1 MAPAEEHMAFERW
14 TPRQDYTKREEFL
27 LRRLRRTRKLFAFLR
42 DHRHEL
48 FDDGFQAELEA
59 MYRDTGAGR
68 EPVPPALLA
77 MIVLLQSYLGMSD
90 AEAVELT
97 VVDLRWQMVL
107 DCLGADKPACAQG
120 TLVDF
125 RERLI
130 RTDMDR
136 RLLERTVELARQT
149 EAFDWKKLPKNL
161 RVAIDSSPLE
171 GAGRVEDTINL
182 LGHAARKVVLCVA
195 DLLGWTADRVAREA
209 GIPALLEASVK
220 RALDTEWSDPSAKDE
235 ALNTLVRQ
243 LDSLDAWLR
252 QRLPEELGKP
262 PLKEHLD
269 TLAQIRTQDLEP
281 DPDGGGG
288 GGTRIREGV
297 AADRRISIEDPD
309 MRHGRKSKSKRFN
322 GYKRHIATDLDTDL
336 ILACAVTPANRPE
349 EEAAPVLQA
358 DLEHQRRRIAEM
370 HIDRGYIT
378 SPVVADVLADG
389 GDVICKPWVPR
400 NGKLFTKADF
410 KINMRDRTITCPAGE
425 TESID
430 LGADVE
436 FSPPLCARC
445 RLRTKCTTASAGSGR
460 TVTIADDELLQHR
473 LRKLMSTPKGRER
486 IRERVAVEHRL
497 AHLGRRQGR
506 RARYRGTRKNLF
518 DVRRA
523 ATVQNLEVIDRRI
536 AAALPFRRAA

>member
-1 MAPAEEHMAFERW
+1 MALAEEHMAFERW
-14 TPRQDYTKREEFL
+14 TPRQDHMKQEEYL

-42 DHRHEL
+42 DHRQEL
-48 FDDGFQAELEA
+48 FNDAFQAELES
-59 MYRDTGAGR
+59 MYRDTGAGQ

-77 MIVLLQSYLGMSD
+77 MIVLLQSYLGVSD

-107 DCLGADKPACAQG
+107 DRLGATAPACGQG

-125 RERLI
+125 RGRLI
-130 RTDMDR
+130 RSDMDR

-149 EAFDWKKLPKNL
+149 KAFDWKKLPKNL
-161 RVAIDSSPLE
+161 RVAMDSSPLA

-182 LGHAARKVVLCVA
+182 LGHAARKIVECAA
-195 DLLGWTADRVAREA
+195 DLLNWAADRVAREA

-220 RALDTEWSDPSAKDE
+220 RALDTEWSDPGAKAE
-235 ALNTLVRQ
+235 ALNTLLAQ
-243 LDSLDAWLR
+243 LDSLSAWLR
-252 QRLPEELGKP
+252 RKLPEELGKP
-262 PLKEHLD
+262 PLKDHWD
-269 TLAQIRTQDLEP
+269 TLTQIRTQDLEP

-288 GGTRIREGV
+288 TRIREGV
-297 AADRRISIEDPD
+297 AAERRVSIEDPE

-349 EEAAPVLQA
+349 EEAAPILKA
-358 DLEHQRRRIAEM
+358 DLERQGRRIAEM
-370 HIDRGYIT
+370 HVDRGYIA
-378 SPVVADVLADG
+378 SPVVGDVLADG

-425 TESID
+425 VERID

-436 FSPPLCARC
+436 FDPQACARC
-445 RLRTKCTTASAGSGR
+445 RLRTKCTTAASGNGR
-460 TVTIADDELLQHR
+460 TVTIADDELLQHK
-473 LRKLMSTPKGRER
+473 LRKLMSTPSGRER
-486 IRERVAVEHRL
+486 LRERVAIEHRL
-497 AHLGRRQGR
+497 AHLGRKQGR
-506 RARYRGTRKNLF
+506 HARYRGTRKNLF

-523 ATVQNLEVIDRRI
+523 AAVLNLEILDRRI
-536 AAALPFRRAA
+536 VAALPQQRAA

>member
-1 MAPAEEHMAFERW
+1 MAFERW

-48 FDDGFQAELEA
+48 FDDAFQTELES
-59 MYRDTGAGR
+59 MYRGTGAGR

-107 DCLGADKPACAQG
+107 DCLGAEKPVCAQG

-136 RLLERTVELARQT
+136 RLLERTVELAKKT
-149 EAFDWKKLPKNL
+149 AAFDWKKLPKDL

-182 LGHAARKVVLCVA
+182 LGHAARKVVLCAA

-209 GIPALLEASVK
+209 GVPVLLEASVK
-220 RALDTEWSDPSAKDE
+220 RGLDTEWSDPGAKDE
-235 ALNTLVRQ
+235 ALNTLVQQ
-243 LDSLDAWLR
+243 LNSLDAWLR
-252 QRLPEELGKP
+252 KKLPEELAKP

-281 DPDGGGG
+281 DPNGG

-322 GYKRHIATDLDTDL
+322 GYKRHIVTDLDTDL

-358 DLEHQRRRIAEM
+358 ELERQQRRIAEL
-370 HIDRGYIT
+370 HIDRGYIA

-389 GDVICKPWVPR
+389 GSVVSKPWVAR
-400 NGKLFTKADF
+400 NGKLFTKTDF

-425 TESID
+425 MESID

-436 FSPPLCARC
+436 FPPQVCARC
-445 RLRTKCTTASAGSGR
+445 RLRAKCTTARSSSGR

-473 LRKLMSTPKGRER
+473 LRKLMSTAIGRER
-486 IRERVAVEHRL
+486 IRERVAIEHSL

-506 RARYRGTRKNLF
+506 RARYRGVRKNLF

-523 ATVQNLEVIDRRI
+523 ATVQNLEVIDRRLG
-536 AAALPFRRAA
+536 AALPVRRAA